1 MLPPSFPHQ
10 KSNRAAVAWALIGQS
25 VWIPVF
31 VINSHDQLISKTTDY
46 DFSGISKLPYQ
57 DLSSLQSTN
66 LLNSPALKSG
76 TLISKSKSTEISSG
90 IVLNA
95 VEPSSRQLIS
105 VKSDFR
111 SPISFQNPSF
121 FAPSPPPPSSSSSET
136 ALLIRSELINRE
148 NRSNIGG
155 RNHQFSSDFIQ
166 RLYNRAD
173 LLGGTVT
180 LRDLNE
186 PEMPPIARAERA
198 QWIRTGDPLAP
209 IPQIWRESMR
219 KALHNLTFKG
229 QQGAGR
235 VGEAASE
242 ILSIDTARIVH
253 VPSKLLK
260 RAADVPLAIQSDGT
274 VDILNNPDDPAV
286 LEEIKSWSASQQPP
300 SKGRMTPAVVHL
312 HPLSPIEGRSL
323 VSAQASTKASL
334 RLDQEPGAKTGAT
347 SKAPST
353 PPASS
358 EPSSIQPS
366 TAPSAPVPPLAPLQ
380 SSVDLRSEPPPQ
392 PQAVDVSNATVISN
406 GEAKQ

>member
-1 MLPPSFPHQ
+1 MLPPTFPHQ
-10 KSNRAAVAWALIGQS
+10 KTNRAAVAWALIGQS

-31 VINSHDQLISKTTDY
+31 VINSQDQLISKTTDY
-46 DFSGISKLPYQ
+46 DFSGSSKLPYQ
-57 DLSSLQSTN
+57 DLSRLQNTN
-66 LLNSPALKSG
+66 LLNSPALKTG
-76 TLISKSKSTEISSG
+76 TLISKSQSSEISSG

-105 VKSDFR
+105 VKSGVS

-136 ALLIRSELINRE
+136 ALLIKPGLINRE
-148 NRSNIGG
+148 NRSNFGG
-155 RNHQFSSDFIQ
+155 RNRQFSSDFIQ

-229 QQGAGR
+229 QQEAGR

-253 VPSKLLK
+253 VPSKRLK
-260 RAADVPLAIQSDGT
+260 RAADVPLAIQSDGS

-334 RLDQEPGAKTGAT
+334 RLDQEPGAKTRAT

-353 PPASS
+353 PPASF

-366 TAPSAPVPPLAPLQ
+366 TAPPAPVPPLASVQ